1 MQIISDFHIHS
12 KYSRATSINLSIENL
27 EKYARIKGLNLLG
40 TGDFQHPLWFNELN
54 KLNEENGILK
64 TKTNFSFLWQTEIS
78 LMYRQDNKGRRVHH
92 IILAPNKDVVK
103 QIIEV
108 LGKKGR
114 LDYDGRPIFN
124 FTSIELVEM
133 MNSISRDI
141 EIIPAHA
148 WTPWFSIFGSMSGF
162 NSLKECFNEKVKYIH
177 AIETGMSSDPAMNW
191 RLSFLDNITLISNS
205 DSHSFWP
212 WRLGR
217 ECNVFE
223 LKELNYKN
231 IINAIRTK
239 QGLKETI
246 EVDPNYGKYHYDGH
260 RMCRFSCSPAEAKKL
275 DNICPV
281 CKNHLT
287 IGVLN
292 RVEELADRPSGFK
305 PKNAVPFKSLIP
317 LHDILAKMLNSNIE
331 SKKTWEEYNKLI
343 NAFND
348 EFNVLLNVS
357 LNELKKIVSD
367 KIAEAVIKNREG
379 KIKVKPGFD
388 GQYGEVILKTEKQST
403 LF

>member
-1 MQIISDFHIHS
+1 
-12 KYSRATSINLSIENL
+12 
-27 EKYARIKGLNLLG
+27 
-40 TGDFQHPLWFNELN
+40 
-54 KLNEENGILK
+54 
-64 TKTNFSFLWQTEIS
+64 
-78 LMYRQDNKGRRVHH
+78 
-92 IILAPNKDVVK
+92 
-103 QIIEV
+103 
-108 LGKKGR
+108 
-114 LDYDGRPIFN
+114 
-124 FTSIELVEM
+124 
-133 MNSISRDI
+133 
-141 EIIPAHA
+141 
-148 WTPWFSIFGSMSGF
+148 
-162 NSLKECFNEKVKYIH
+162 
-177 AIETGMSSDPAMNW
+177 
-191 RLSFLDNITLISNS
+191 
-205 DSHSFWP
+205 
-212 WRLGR
+212 
-217 ECNVFE
+217 
-223 LKELNYKN
+223 
-231 IINAIRTK
+231 
-239 QGLKETI
+239 
-246 EVDPNYGKYHYDGH
+246 
-260 RMCRFSCSPAEAKKL
+260 MCRFSCSPAEAKKL